1 MDTNK
6 QEFKSIN
13 SEKDNARINQVIE
26 SIQKDFLDTNPD
38 DIKLSMP
45 DLQNILNKKGTIH
58 AVNIK
63 CTGEDKALKDLE
75 FFMQDPSLDIQS
87 LNKISSVLISFRIPT
102 DYPIAKLSKVVESM
116 YEKIDYNSDFIWG
129 TATDDLLDK
138 DLTIINGLFIETQVN

>member
-1 MDTNK
+1 
-6 QEFKSIN
+6 
-13 SEKDNARINQVIE
+13 
-26 SIQKDFLDTNPD
+26 
-38 DIKLSMP
+38 MP

-58 AVNIK
+58 AANIK